1 MKQLL
6 IMIDATYS
14 VKSGTRSV
22 DTRGVQECLKAFYA
36 IITTEDDSFA
46 KPSCALLHVV
56 DKIPDVLLG
65 SATRAML
72 EDSGQPQFEAKTV
85 VGLQNLIEWTTQLPS
100 PPVAA
105 RWVMEMLR
113 GLQARH
119 DSKLLDSTRCDR
131 NLSPVTL
138 RDSLIDFK
146 RFQMT

>member
-1 MKQLL
+1 MRQLL
-6 IMIDATYS
+6 IKIDVTTYN
-14 VKSGTRSV
+14 VKYGTRSV
-22 DTRGVQECLKAFYA
+22 DTRGVQECLQAFYA

-100 PPVAA
+100 PPIAA

-113 GLQARH
+113 GLQARQTP
-119 DSKLLDSTRCDR
+119 KLIDSTRCDR
-131 NLSPVTL
+131 DSCPVTL
-138 RDSLIDFK
+138 RDRLRLIDFK
-146 RFQMT
+146 